1 MAKLNTLTDRQVNI
15 LREALD
21 MYKEEIERYE
31 GTNSMKWD
39 KNELED
45 ITYLLM
51 QLNAKEPR

>member
-1 MAKLNTLTDRQVNI
+1 VAKLNTLTDRQVNI